1 MFQRFSS
8 AIHLQDLVVSPWAW
22 IDILVLAVIIYQI
35 LLLIRGTR
43 SVNILLAIA
52 VLALCYLLTGPGL
65 IQLNAVHSVLGNLL
79 FYIPLVVIVL
89 FQNQIRQA
97 LAHLGRNPFRD
108 LMYKRF
114 EERMIEEVTLAAV
127 SLGSKRIGAL
137 IVIERGMGLR
147 TFYETGIEL
156 EALISYDLLMNIFT
170 RRSPLHDGAVI
181 ISDRRIKAASCYLPL
196 TTDPTLSRTYGTR
209 HRAAIGIT
217 EESDALAIVVSEERG
232 VVSLAR
238 DGKIVAPLD
247 ARGLKNILNA
257 ELLPTS
263 EAKKQAERKPDL
275 IATGS
280 SDA

>member
-1 MFQRFSS
+1 MNRISS
-8 AIHLQDLVVSPWAW
+8 AIHLQDLASPWAW

-43 SVNILLAIA
+43 TVNILVAIA

-65 IQLNAVHSVLGNLL
+65 IQLSAVHSVLGNLL
-79 FYIPLVVIVL
+79 FYIPLVIIVL

-97 LAHLGRNPFRD
+97 LAHLGRNPFRE
-108 LMYKRF
+108 LMLKGV
-114 EERMIEEVTLAAV
+114 EERIIEEVTLAAV
-127 SLGSKRIGAL
+127 SLGSKRTGAL

-147 TFYETGIEL
+147 TFIETGIEL

-181 ISDRRIKAASCYLPL
+181 IADRRIKAASCYLPL
-196 TTDPTLSRTYGTR
+196 TTDPNLSRTYGTR

-238 DGKIVAPLD
+238 DGKITGPLE
-247 ARGLKNILNA
+247 AQGLKRILVA
-257 ELLPTS
+257 ELMPS
-263 EAKKQAERKPDL
+263 GEAKKRAERERGM
-275 IATGS
+275 IAAGS